1 MDRRAAEEIVPM
13 LVRVGQQAADTIEVY
28 RRYANEAQLRRY
40 ADAVGEIVLATD
52 NALRPII
59 NEHPDLDPG
68 GFRN

>member
-1 MDRRAAEEIVPM
+1 M